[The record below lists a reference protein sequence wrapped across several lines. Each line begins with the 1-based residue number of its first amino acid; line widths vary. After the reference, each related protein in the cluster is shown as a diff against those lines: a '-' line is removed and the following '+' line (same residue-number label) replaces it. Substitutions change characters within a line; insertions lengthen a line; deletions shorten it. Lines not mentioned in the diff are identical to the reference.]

1 MHPSSLDADID
12 MPSSCSTDT
21 SVVVLIPSYN
31 TGRILK
37 SVVLSALNS
46 HPDVWL
52 LVDGSDD
59 GSFESLEI
67 LQSSHDGFRLI
78 VSEKNRGKGET
89 LFQGAKLAKQEGF
102 THCITMDSDG
112 QHPAT
117 YLPALVEQA
126 ERCPEALIMG
136 KPIFDETVPNIRLQ
150 GRKLTIGMTNFESGF
165 YGLGDT
171 LYGFRCYPIGPFLK
185 AFSQTRFARGYDF
198 DPEIA
203 VRMFWLETRP
213 VQLEIPVRYL
223 DASEGGI
230 SHFHYLRDNVKLT
243 FLHFRLVPEYLF
255 LRYSTVQYSIRKWR
269 RRLQPILPAT
279 V

>member
-1 MHPSSLDADID
+1 MSSA
-12 MPSSCSTDT
+12 SSEDT
-21 SVVVLIPSYN
+21 KVVVLIPSYN

-37 SVVLSALNS
+37 SVVLSALDHHS
-46 HPDVWL
+46 DVWL

-59 GSFESLEI
+59 GSFET
-67 LQSSHDGFRLI
+67 LQDFPKTQEGFRLI
-78 VSEKNRGKGET
+78 VSKQNRGKGET
-89 LFQGAKLAKQEGF
+89 LFQGAKLAKLEGF

-117 YLPALVEQA
+117 YLPTLVEQA
-126 ERCPEALIMG
+126 ENCPEALIMG

-150 GRKLTIGMTNFESGF
+150 GRKLTIGMTDFESGF

-171 LYGFRCYPIGPFLK
+171 LYGFRCYPIDPFLE
-185 AFSQTRFARGYDF
+185 AFSQTSFARGYDF

-203 VRMFWLETRP
+203 VRMFWLGTRP

-230 SHFHYLRDNVKLT
+230 SHFHYLRDNLKLT
-243 FLHFRLVPEYLF
+243 FLHFRLVPEYLL
-255 LRYSTVQYSIRKWR
+255 LRYFTVQDRIRKWR
-269 RRLQPILPAT
+269 RKLRPILPAT
-279 V
+279 I